1 MAVILLVP
9 PAIQELNQQGA
20 IERAFHDGLYP
31 NLAYRSE
38 AMAEEWPANTG
49 QSILM
54 SRPGLLAPKVKPLVP
69 GSDPQPS
76 TVPYEQWSATLAQF
90 GDAIDTH
97 MPTAITA
104 NGNLF
109 LRNIQQLGLGA
120 GQSVNHIARN
130 AMFIAYLSGQTVLI
144 AATLTTDTQIR
155 VGAINGFTD
164 VLIVGTN
171 VAPRPV
177 NPANPLS
184 VTVGIGAAAVKVNVV
199 GAVPDNPADTNGPG
213 TLLLSAAIGTAFA
226 IRTSVI
232 SSAAPRIVRTG
243 GGASVDA
250 IGPSDTIVLQDII
263 NATALLRRANVLPH
277 EDGYYHAH
285 ISPLANAQLFADNV
299 LQRLNTALPEGVMYA
314 SGFVGHIS
322 GVLFY
327 MNNES
332 PDPTNTGTRVP
343 NPGTGG
349 GGFAQYSP
357 EIGAETTNDTGV
369 DIGRVIITGKGALY
383 ERYLD
388 ESQYVTEAGT
398 TGQIGTFDVV
408 NNGIT
413 ILTERI
419 RLVLR
424 SPQDRLQQV
433 VSSAWS
439 LTTSFPV
446 PSDITAPSGPE
457 RFKRAVVLEHAL

>member
-1 MAVILLVP
+1 MAIIVNVP
-9 PAIQELNQQGA
+9 PALQELNQQGA
-20 IERAFHDGLYP
+20 IERAFHDGLVP
-31 NLAYRSE
+31 NFAYRAE

-49 QSILM
+49 QEILM
-54 SRPGLLAPKVKPLVP
+54 SRPGLLTPKVRPLQPGTDPVP
-69 GSDPQPS
+69 SS
-76 TVPYEQWSATLAQF
+76 VPYEQWRAVLQQF
-90 GDAIDTH
+90 SDAIDTH

-104 NGNLF
+104 NANLF
-109 LRNIQQLGLGA
+109 LRNIHQLGIGA
-120 GQSVNHIARN
+120 GQSVNRVARN
-130 AMFIAYLSGQTVLI
+130 SLFQPYVGGQTVLI

-184 VTVGIGAAAVKVNVV
+184 VTIGIGAAAIKVNVV
-199 GAVPDNPADTNGPG
+199 GFIPDDPNDTNGPG
-213 TLLLSAAIGTAFA
+213 TLMLSAAIGTAFA
-226 IRTSVI
+226 IRQPVI

-250 IGPSDTIVLQDII
+250 IGPSDTLLLQDII
-263 NATALLRRANVLPH
+263 NAAALLRRANVLPH

-285 ISPLANAQLFADNV
+285 ISPLANAQLFADSV
-299 LQRLNTALPEGVMYA
+299 LQRLNTALPEGVMY
-314 SGFVGHIS
+314 STGFIGHVS
-322 GVLFY
+322 GVLFFA
-327 MNNES
+327 NNES
-332 PDPTNTGTRVP
+332 PDATNTGTRVS
-343 NPGTGG
+343 NPGVTGL
-349 GGFAQYSP
+349 ALYSP
-357 EIGAETTNDTGV
+357 DIGAETTNDSGV

-398 TGQIGTFDVV
+398 TGVIGTFDVV
-408 NNGIT
+408 NNGIS

-424 SPQDRLQQV
+424 SPMDRLQQV
-433 VSSAWS
+433 VSAAWS
-439 LTTSFPV
+439 ISTSFPV

-457 RFKRAVVLEHAL
+457 RFKRAIVLEHAL

>member
-31 NLAYRSE
+31 NLAYRAE

-54 SRPGLLAPKVKPLVP
+54 SRPGLLAPKVKPLTP
-69 GSDPQPS
+69 GSDPTPS

-97 MPTAITA
+97 LPTAITA
-104 NGNLF
+104 NANLF

-130 AMFIAYLSGQTVLI
+130 GLFVAYLSGQTVLI

-164 VLIVGTN
+164 VLIVGTT

-213 TLLLSAAIGTAFA
+213 TLILAAAIGTAFA
-226 IRTSVI
+226 IRQPVI

-250 IGPSDTIVLQDII
+250 IGPSDTLVLQDII
-263 NATALLRRANVLPH
+263 NACALLRRANVLPH

-299 LQRLNTALPEGVMYA
+299 LQRLNTALPEGVMYS

-322 GVLFY
+322 GVLFF

-332 PDPTNTGTRVP
+332 PDPTNTGVRVS
-343 NPGTGG
+343 NPGVS
-349 GGFAQYSP
+349 GFAQYSP
-357 EIGAETTNDTGV
+357 EVGAETTNDAGV
-369 DIGRVIITGKGALY
+369 DIGRVILTGKGALY

-398 TGQIGTFDVV
+398 MGQIGTFDVV

-424 SPQDRLQQV
+424 APMDRLQQV
-433 VSSAWS
+433 VSAAWS
-439 LTTSFPV
+439 ITTSFPV

-457 RFKRAVVLEHAL
+457 RFKRSIVLEHAL